1 MSRHLDKLRLRL
13 RSLFRSSDV
22 ERDLAR
28 ELRAHLEEE
37 IAANIADGM
46 SEDEAR
52 RAALK
57 AFGAVSSV
65 QEQVRDTRRVSRLE
79 NLGCDLRYAIRT
91 LVRQPGLL
99 ITAATSIALGVG
111 ANLTIFSLA
120 NSFLL
125 AVPTAE
131 QPQALVH
138 IRMNNG
144 SHVSYPAWRQ
154 LEESRALASVAGFDF
169 EGTVNWRNDTE
180 SITVVP
186 LLVTANFFDTM
197 RIPIVHGRGFTA
209 SEAQPERRPRLVVV
223 SHGFW
228 RRHLDRDPAAVG
240 RQLMLNGEAYTV
252 TGVLPAKYRSIAG
265 AGLAPD
271 VYLPISGDLVPS
283 LEQRKRLIVQLV
295 GRLRD
300 DQGIAAGQAALGAV
314 VTRIGAEPDPEF
326 TAIRS
331 FAPVGS
337 FSQINVQDLEAV
349 SAFFLVLL
357 VVAALVLAIACAN
370 VAGLLLARS
379 LARRREIALRIS
391 LGATRGRLIQQL
403 LTESLVLTT
412 AGAVVGGALAA
423 LAFAGLTRMALP
435 LPIPVE
441 LQFTLDWPT
450 MALAFGLIAFSTCV
464 TGLVPAL
471 QATRPAQLPAI
482 KLDDRVVQSRRF
494 TMRGLLVAGQVAVSM
509 LLLVAA
515 LLFVRSLGTAL
526 SVNPGFDIDPV
537 LAARLSF
544 VEGRQGSSDHQA
556 VEDIVDRI
564 RAIPGVASAAFAEG
578 VPLTI
583 AAGSRT
589 GMDVHLDGRDGPVRV
604 EYSSNQV
611 GPDYFKTMGIRV
623 VQGRDFTDADR
634 RGPSTIIVNEE
645 FARRYF
651 ASSNPSG
658 NPIGR
663 RIRDPQRNDAGREV
677 IGVVSNSKY
686 RSLAE
691 DQDAA
696 VYTPYLRGGPQRQAH
711 ILIRVNGAPD
721 TLIPAVRNAVLS
733 VDGSAAVTVTPMR
746 AALAFAMLPS
756 RIGSMLLGLMGGL
769 GTILA
774 MVGLFGVVSFTVS
787 RRTAEIAIR
796 MTLGASR
803 KTVLLLVLRDAGRLI
818 LGGAI
823 AGLVMAWIV
832 TTPLSTFLVSGV
844 TTADPWSFGG
854 ATLLLMSASIAA
866 IWRPAMRAIG
876 IEPWKAL
883 KAD

>member
-1 MSRHLDKLRLRL
+1 MSRFLDKLRLRL
-13 RSLFRSSDV
+13 RSLFRGAEVDR
-22 ERDLAR
+22 ELAR
-28 ELRAHLEEE
+28 ELRAHLDEEV
-37 IAANIADGM
+37 AANVASGM
-46 SEDEAR
+46 SPGEAR
-52 RAALK
+52 AAAMK
-57 AFGAVSSV
+57 AFGGVASV
-65 QEQVRDTRRVSRLE
+65 EELCRETRRVSRIE
-79 NLGCDLRYAIRT
+79 NFGRDVRYAIRM
-91 LVRQPGLL
+91 LLRQPGLL
-99 ITAATSIALGVG
+99 ITAATSIALGVA
-111 ANLTIFSLA
+111 ANLAIFSLA

-125 AVPTAE
+125 AVPTADRPHE
-131 QPQALVH
+131 LVH

-154 LEESRALASVAGFDF
+154 LDGSGALAAVAGFDF

-180 SITVVP
+180 SITVAP
-186 LLVTANFFDTM
+186 LLVTANFFDTL
-197 RIPIVHGRGFTA
+197 RIPISNGRGFTA
-209 SEAQPERRPRLVVV
+209 TEAAAERRPHLVVV

-228 RRHLDRDPAAVG
+228 RRRLNSDPAAVG

-252 TGVLPAKYRSIAG
+252 TGVLPEKYRSIAG

-283 LEQRKRLIVQLV
+283 LEGRHRLIVQLV

-300 DQGIAAGQAALGAV
+300 GQALAAGHAALGAV
-314 VTRIGAEPDPEF
+314 AARIGAGPDPEF
-326 TAIRS
+326 TSIRS
-331 FAPVGS
+331 FAPMGS

-391 LGATRGRLIQQL
+391 LGASRGRLIQQL

-423 LAFAGLTRMALP
+423 LAFTGLTRMPLP
-435 LPIPVE
+435 LPVPVE
-441 LQFTLDWPT
+441 LQFTLDWRT
-450 MALAFGLIAFSTCV
+450 VSLAFGLIAFSTCI

-482 KLDDRVVQSRRF
+482 KLDDRVIPSRRF

-515 LLFVRSLGTAL
+515 LLFVRSLGSAL
-526 SVNPGFDIDPV
+526 TVNPGFDIDPV

-544 VEGRQGSSDHQA
+544 VEGRQGSADHQA
-556 VEDIVDRI
+556 VEDIVERI

-589 GMDVHLDGRDGPVRV
+589 GMDMNVDGRDGPVRV

-634 RGPSTIIVNEE
+634 RGPSPIIVNEE

-651 ASSNPSG
+651 ASSNP
-658 NPIGR
+658 IGL

-677 IGVVSNSKY
+677 IGVVSNGKY
-686 RSLAE
+686 RTLAE
-691 DQDAA
+691 HQEAA
-696 VYTPYLRGGPQRQAH
+696 VYAPFLRGGPQRQAH
-711 ILIRVNGAPD
+711 ILIRAIGAPD
-721 TLIPAVRNAVLS
+721 ALIPAVRSAVLS

-746 AALAFAMLPS
+746 TALAFAILPS
-756 RIGSMLLGLMGGL
+756 QIGSMLLGLMGGL

-774 MVGLFGVVSFTVS
+774 MVGLFGVVSFTVT

-796 MTLGASR
+796 LTLGASR

-818 LGGAI
+818 LAGAI
-823 AGLVMAWIV
+823 VGLVLAWIV
-832 TTPLSTFLVSGV
+832 TTPLSAFLVSGV
-844 TTADPWSFGG
+844 TPADPWSFGG
-854 ATLLLMSASIAA
+854 ATVLLLAASIAA